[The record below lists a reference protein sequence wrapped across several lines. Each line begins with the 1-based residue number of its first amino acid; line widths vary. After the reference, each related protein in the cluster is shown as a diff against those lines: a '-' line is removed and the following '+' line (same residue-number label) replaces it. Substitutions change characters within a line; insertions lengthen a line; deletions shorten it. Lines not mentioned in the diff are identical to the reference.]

1 MNEEI
6 QNKLR
11 SLPAVDKL
19 LTNEQIQKLTE
30 KYGVS
35 LVTFSIRETLEDA
48 RKKILAGKKS
58 KTLIQ
63 IVNEIEEKIKD
74 ITEPSLKP
82 VINATGIVL
91 HTNLS
96 RAPLGLSIFRSMKS
110 IIQGY
115 SNLEFDLKTGK
126 RGQRNDHI
134 KNLLKYITSAED
146 AVVVNNNAAAVLL
159 CLITFAKGKEVI
171 ISRGELIEI
180 GGSFRIPDIMKSS
193 GAKMVEVGTTNRT
206 RLSDYENAI
215 TPKTRIIFKAHKSNY
230 EIKGFSEEVEIR
242 DLVNLAHK
250 NNLLMIYDIGSGLL
264 KKPEGLKLENEP
276 DVRNSITDGADIV
289 SFSGDKLLGGPQ
301 AGIIVGKKTL
311 IGKLRKSPL
320 MRVLRVGKLTMSGLI
335 NVVSAYL
342 EDSSLVNDIP
352 IFEMLNRSQTELR
365 SMAEELQEKFSNKNI
380 VAEII
385 PSKARVG
392 GGTLPGLEIDSFA
405 VKLVSS
411 GKERN
416 FAEKIF
422 KKLLNNNRPV
432 LGILREGNLLFDV
445 QSLFKEDLTQLV
457 EIVSTVLKT
466 DSTS

>member
-6 QNKLR
+6 KNKLR

-48 RKKILAGKKS
+48 RKKILSGKKS
-58 KTLIQ
+58 KTMIQ

-74 ITEPSLKP
+74 IREPSLKP

-96 RAPLGLSIFRSMKS
+96 RAPLGLSIFRSMKA

-134 KNLLKYITSAED
+134 KNLLRYITSAED

-242 DLVNLAHK
+242 ELVDLAHK

-276 DVRNSITDGADIV
+276 DVRNSISDGADIV

-301 AGIIVGKKTL
+301 AGIIVGKKAL

-380 VAEII
+380 VVEII

-405 VKLVSS
+405 VKLVAS

-422 KKLLNNNRPV
+422 RKLLNNDKAV

-457 EIVSTVLKT
+457 EIVSIVLKN
-466 DSTS
+466 DSAS